1 MYIRSAPVVCVC
13 IFILVHFYCCRRIGL
28 FAYFSKCVSV
38 LSCVYICL
46 RLHFASIIIWVCI
59 CDSIPVSMCA
69 NCLLQKQS
77 ISRHVR
83 ILFHLLLSRKLKV
96 VPYGLVGWVAEELNI
111 HRSFGHLHF
120 VEIQLRSSQNLSKTN
135 SSTLRATAFAKR
147 VL

>member
-13 IFILVHFYCCRRIGL
+13 IFNLVHFYCCRRIGL

-59 CDSIPVSMCA
+59 CDSIPVSISA

-77 ISRHVR
+77 ISRHVSSVSPPPFTQAQSR
-83 ILFHLLLSRKLKV
+83 SVWPGWLS
-96 VPYGLVGWVAEELNI
+96 G
-111 HRSFGHLHF
+111 
-120 VEIQLRSSQNLSKTN
+120 
-135 SSTLRATAFAKR
+135 
-147 VL
+147 